1 MDLFQINPAQIQ
13 VIDRLR
19 ALDPDYVE
27 LLAASMDAN
36 GLRTPIQVT
45 VPDDEGKC
53 RLIAGGHRLAAA
65 LQLGW
70 PTIAAVPLAG
80 NEVEREIAEIEENLI
95 RRELTVMDH
104 ATFLARHKSLWEALH
119 PNTQHGGDRRKKQ
132 VAKDGDLTQHP
143 LSDRFSKM
151 AAKKLGLAER
161 SVQRAVT
168 RYQALSPAIRDMI
181 AGTWIADNGAAL
193 DDLVGRGRK
202 LTETERRRV
211 LELVLEPTSGI
222 RRIPDALVKLRLVP
236 APTRAASGLGALQKA
251 WNTQRDAHARAEYL
265 DWLLREAQGAKPIL
279 AALARLQMDP
289 VNRLTAAD
297 LIGTGLAA
305 AGLTVADA

>member
-1 MDLFQINPAQIQ
+1 MEIIQIDPAK
-13 VIDRLR
+13 VVVADRLR
-19 ALDPDYVE
+19 AIDADYVA
-27 LLAASMDAN
+27 LFAASIGAR
-36 GLRTPIQVT
+36 GLDTPIRVT
-45 VPDDEGKC
+45 QPDKDGAC
-53 RLIAGGHRLAAA
+53 RLIAGAHRHAAA
-65 LQLGW
+65 LQLGLA
-70 PTIAAVPLAG
+70 TIPAIPFTGDQLQAELL
-80 NEVEREIAEIEENLI
+80 EIEENLI
-95 RRELTVMDH
+95 RRELSPLDQ
-104 ATFLARHKSLWEALH
+104 ATFLARHKQVWEALH
-119 PNTQHGGDRRKKQ
+119 PDVKNGGDRRRKSDRQ
-132 VAKDGDLTQHP
+132 VGDLVAHP
-143 LSDRFSKM
+143 LAERFSK
-151 AAKKLGLAER
+151 AVAKKLGLAER
-161 SVQRAVT
+161 SVQRAVA

-202 LTETERRRV
+202 LTEAERRRV

-251 WNTQRDAHARAEYL
+251 WNTQRDARARAEYL